1 MPHLAVL
8 GPAVEGD
15 AVLARGGVAGLA
27 HAAVHLP
34 ALCLV
39 PGHVSVMHVSQ
50 PLPHLVTK

>member
-39 PGHVSVMHVSQ
+39 PGHVARDDTR
-50 PLPHLVTK
+50 VT

>member
-8 GPAVEGD
+8 GIAVEGD

-39 PGHVSVMHVSQ
+39 PGHVSVMHVS
-50 PLPHLVTK
+50 PDTRVT